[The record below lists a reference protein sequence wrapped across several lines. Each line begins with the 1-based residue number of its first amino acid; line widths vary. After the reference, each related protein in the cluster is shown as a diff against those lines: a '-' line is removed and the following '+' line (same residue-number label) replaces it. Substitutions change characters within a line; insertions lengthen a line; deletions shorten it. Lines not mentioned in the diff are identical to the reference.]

1 MNRLY
6 IDFETRS
13 ACDIKKH
20 GAWVYSEHP
29 TTEVLCLATKWAGQQ
44 AQVFI
49 PHPHPVD
56 HVPRMLEQADE
67 IIAHN
72 ASFELAIWMNVCV
85 KKYGW
90 PELPLEKLR
99 CSAAKAAMHSL
110 PRSLEGAGAALGLR
124 IQKDM
129 EGHRLMMKLC
139 RPRKPR
145 KGEPE
150 INPNDPH
157 GYYWNED
164 PAELDRLY
172 KYCMNDVIAEEALS
186 NHLSDLPEKELL
198 IWQLDQLINMRG
210 IQADIPSAKAML
222 AMVGEHE
229 ELLLERLKKLTH
241 GNVKTAKQVEAL
253 RKYLRALG
261 VDLPDLSAATVK
273 SALKKEMP
281 DDARNILEIRR
292 SLGRSSSAKYQA
304 IIDRASEDGRVRG
317 SLLYHGAGTGRWAGS
332 GIQPQNFP
340 SRIKISGEP
349 ESILG
354 AVNSGG
360 YDLFNALFD
369 DDPMSAAGAVTRSVL
384 TAAPGSEL
392 VVADY
397 SAVEGRGLAW
407 LAGEET
413 ELEVYR
419 SDKDVYIYTAASI
432 LHKYYENVTK
442 DERSNPGKVATLAC
456 GYGGGAGAVRKFN
469 GHELIEDELK
479 RQGLKGERLEEKVN
493 ERILEQIV
501 RPWREAHPRTVQFW
515 GGLETACVSAVR
527 EPGKVCFCRAVGFRV
542 QNRFLMC
549 RLPSGRI
556 LYYYDPQ
563 IEPVVTSW
571 GETKDSVTYM
581 TVDGMTKKWIRTNT
595 YGGKLAENVTQAICR
610 DLMAEAMLRVEKA
623 GYEIVLTVHDELVC
637 EAPEGFG
644 SVEELEKLMC
654 IVPPWAA
661 GFPVK
666 AEGFRTKRYRK

>member
-1 MNRLY
+1 MTEKWKPMRAF

-13 ACDIKKH
+13 ACDIKKR
-20 GAWVYSEHP
+20 GGWVYSEHP
-29 TTEVLCLATKWAGQQ
+29 TTEVLCLAWKWENTKTQIW
-44 AQVFI
+44 I
-49 PHPHPVD
+49 PGYPTD
-56 HVPRMLEQADE
+56 WIAEGINRATE
-67 IIAHN
+67 IFAHN

-90 PELPLEKLR
+90 PALPLEKLR

-145 KGEPE
+145 RGEPE
-150 INPNDPH
+150 INPSDPH

-229 ELLLERLKKLTH
+229 AKLLERLRLLTH

-273 SALKKEMP
+273 SALKKEMS

-317 SLLYHGAGTGRWAGS
+317 SLIYHGAGTGRWAGS

-340 SRIKISGEP
+340 SRIKIS
-349 ESILG
+349 ESLRASLAQLIAEATIYLTPYLTTILCPQ
-354 AVNSGG
+354 
-360 YDLFNALFD
+360 L
-369 DDPMSAAGAVTRSVL
+369 
-384 TAAPGSEL
+384 
-392 VVADY
+392 
-397 SAVEGRGLAW
+397 
-407 LAGEET
+407 
-413 ELEVYR
+413 
-419 SDKDVYIYTAASI
+419 
-432 LHKYYENVTK
+432 
-442 DERSNPGKVATLAC
+442 ERSLAQFSPQPQEANSSSPTTPPSKD
-456 GYGGGAGAVRKFN
+456 GG
-469 GHELIEDELK
+469 
-479 RQGLKGERLEEKVN
+479 
-493 ERILEQIV
+493 
-501 RPWREAHPRTVQFW
+501 
-515 GGLETACVSAVR
+515 
-527 EPGKVCFCRAVGFRV
+527 
-542 QNRFLMC
+542 
-549 RLPSGRI
+549 
-556 LYYYDPQ
+556 
-563 IEPVVTSW
+563 
-571 GETKDSVTYM
+571 
-581 TVDGMTKKWIRTNT
+581 
-595 YGGKLAENVTQAICR
+595 
-610 DLMAEAMLRVEKA
+610 
-623 GYEIVLTVHDELVC
+623 
-637 EAPEGFG
+637 
-644 SVEELEKLMC
+644 
-654 IVPPWAA
+654 
-661 GFPVK
+661 
-666 AEGFRTKRYRK
+666 